1 MVEYERR
8 LLFDNHKL
16 TFAAPILAYDISSI
30 LAAPAVTAQGISRA
44 RETSMALKY
53 EVGQKFPSVSLLDDR
68 ERAVSIAEL
77 AEGRPLI
84 LAFFRGPW

>member
-1 MVEYERR
+1 
-8 LLFDNHKL
+8 
-16 TFAAPILAYDISSI
+16 
-30 LAAPAVTAQGISRA
+30 
-44 RETSMALKY
+44 MALKY

-68 ERAVSIAEL
+68 KRVVSIADL